1 MSKYDH
7 AKFLIERFDH
17 YYDSVNNKG
26 AFYIALNTFIFGGL
40 CVGYFTLDKDID
52 VNAVIWV
59 LLSILLT
66 SNLISTVFTVLAT
79 MPFLK
84 DNDEY
89 KQKPSLTF
97 FGGIARH
104 QVAHFKEKLLAS
116 DDTALLDDAIQQAY
130 SLAVG
135 LDGKYKK
142 LGWASY
148 LLVIQFITMIPLIL
162 IVAKNL
168 K

>member
-40 CVGYFTLDKDID
+40 CVGYITLYKDID

-89 KQKPSLTF
+89 KQKPSL
-97 FGGIARH
+97 
-104 QVAHFKEKLLAS
+104 
-116 DDTALLDDAIQQAY
+116 
-130 SLAVG
+130 
-135 LDGKYKK
+135 KYKK

>member
-40 CVGYFTLDKDID
+40 CVGYITLYKDID

-79 MPFLK
+79 MPFL
-84 DNDEY
+84 N
-89 KQKPSLTF
+89 
-97 FGGIARH
+97 RR
-104 QVAHFKEKLLAS
+104 
-116 DDTALLDDAIQQAY
+116 
-130 SLAVG
+130 
-135 LDGKYKK
+135 
-142 LGWASY
+142 
-148 LLVIQFITMIPLIL
+148 
-162 IVAKNL
+162 
-168 K
+168 